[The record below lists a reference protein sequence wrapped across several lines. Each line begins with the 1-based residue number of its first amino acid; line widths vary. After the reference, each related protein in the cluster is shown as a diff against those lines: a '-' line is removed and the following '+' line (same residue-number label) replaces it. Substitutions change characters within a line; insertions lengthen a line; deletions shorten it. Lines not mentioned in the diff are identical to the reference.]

1 MLHVALKQP
10 KAKRMM
16 IPSIGEDVEQLWP
29 EREMGEALCEMDWQL
44 LTKLYGGRLG
54 GSAR

>member
-10 KAKRMM
+10 KAKMM

-29 EREMGEALCEMDWQL
+29 EHEMGEALGEMIWQL
-44 LTKLYGGRLG
+44 LTKLYGGCLG

>member
-1 MLHVALKQP
+1 MALKQP